1 MRKFVS
7 AGAAFYMLD
16 KGEKLT
22 KNEIFHRYD
31 PARFVIWPRK
41 GGWDV
46 MECVGNQW
54 FRLSDRLF
62 NTENEAFVFAYEKFC
77 NEQDGARRK

>member
-16 KGEKLT
+16 KGDKLT
-22 KNEIFHRYD
+22 KHEIFHRYD

-46 MECVGNQW
+46 MECVGNEW
-54 FRLSDRLF
+54 VRLSDSLF
-62 NTENEAFVFAYEKFC
+62 ASENAAFVFAYEKFC
-77 NEQDGARRK
+77 ADQERARRK

>member
-22 KNEIFHRYD
+22 KHEIFHRYD

-46 MECVGNQW
+46 MEMGLHGW
-54 FRLSDRLF
+54 ERIADDLF
-62 NTENEAFVFAYEKFC
+62 PTENAAFVFAYDKFC
-77 NEQDGARRK
+77 ADQERARQK

>member
-16 KGEKLT
+16 KGDKLT
-22 KNEIFHRYD
+22 KHEIFHRYD

-46 MECVGNQW
+46 MECVSNEW
-54 FRLSDRLF
+54 VRLTDSLF
-62 NTENEAFVFAYEKFC
+62 ESENAAFVFAYDKFC
-77 NEQDGARRK
+77 AEQERARRK